1 MPHRPRRIGWIF
13 GLLVAWL
20 GTLALALWLLRGW
33 GGGEH
38 DLAGELRDAKA
49 RLQAQTTQI
58 NQLEQDAATL
68 RRSDQVSRD
77 ALDQVQK
84 NLAERDEEIA
94 GLRADVTFYE
104 RLVGGSAQRKGLSV
118 HSLRFSSEADG
129 VSHFDLTL
137 TQTIKKAG
145 TSRGGVTMSIEGV
158 QDSALRAMSWAELRQ
173 QSGDAPIPF
182 EFRYFQRLQGSVMLP
197 EGFRPHR
204 VKLSL
209 RRDNGVIE
217 QTIPWEDTQKG

>member
-1 MPHRPRRIGWIF
+1 
-13 GLLVAWL
+13 
-20 GTLALALWLLRGW
+20 
-33 GGGEH
+33 E
-38 DLAGELRDAKA
+38 
-49 RLQAQTTQI
+49 
-58 NQLEQDAATL
+58 AATL

-77 ALDQVQK
+77 AIEQVQK
-84 NLAERDEEIA
+84 DLAERDEEIA

-118 HSLRFSSEADG
+118 HSVKFATEASG
-129 VSHFDLTL
+129 VTHFDLTL

-158 QDSALRAMSWAELRQ
+158 EKSALEALSWAELRQ

-197 EGFRPHR
+197 EGFHPHR
-204 VKLSL
+204 VKL
-209 RRDNGVIE
+209 
-217 QTIPWEDTQKG
+217 